1 MIEVIHRIIPTMP
14 LKEASD
20 EENVAVIV
28 KNEDVHENDVLSK
41 SSKS

>member
-1 MIEVIHRIIPTMP
+1 MIEVIHRVITTMP

-20 EENVAVIV
+20 AENVVVVV

-41 SSKS
+41 CLKD